1 MHTTDSNEGDVM
13 EFNYIIKALMNKA
26 SYNKFRPSLVVLE
39 EQIPV
44 INLLDKCHSQTETDV
59 TISELKIMGGDDMF
73 PVVEAIN
80 QIDVSNNI
88 LSEAVKTHLEKVW
101 AYKQAMDLI
110 DVYEGRKQ
118 LSDALHMPL
127 ENKDVLKEM
136 EDHIITTDLDV
147 LLEETDRS
155 GGLLWRMPSLNEH
168 IGGLHKG
175 DFGIIFARPESFSR
189 DTEVL
194 TPSGWLRV
202 DAVTEDTHIGQ
213 VDSSRKLSFV
223 KPLGIYPHEQ
233 ERCIHIHDSLGRV
246 DLIVTQGHAMV
257 VEKNGQLTKE
267 RADTVKYCQG
277 VKHHVSAPASLS
289 EEVDFLPEHRLAIA
303 YQADGH
309 TRNYKEYGYTFSFK
323 KKRKQERIKEI
334 AAQCGFP
341 ISEYKDGNRGH
352 LGYYV
357 KANVRLHK
365 DFDWVDLSVVSQKW
379 CQEFIE
385 ELSYWDATR
394 RTDTRFKFDTTDKTV
409 ADKVQAIAILAGY
422 NCLISVHIDDRK
434 PTYSDI
440 YSLSIRTQYVPVD
453 GQCIEK
459 EEIPFTDT
467 TYCFKV
473 PTGMLLVRR
482 NGAVAVCGNTGK
494 TTFLTSE
501 VGWMTQH
508 TTSPV
513 IHFNN
518 EERGVKVM
526 MRYYESIHGVS
537 RNEIRQNKSAY
548 SLPKETSLVLFDKAK
563 ITRRDVERL
572 IKEVQPSLIVF
583 DQIDKIVGFSAER
596 ADLAIRK
603 IYIWAREI
611 AKEVCPVIGVCQA
624 AGSAENK
631 KWLEMDDMAES
642 KTAKPAEA
650 DFIIGI
656 GKIAEGYEN
665 TRFIHL
671 VKNKLTGSHA
681 KITCLIEPQIGRY
694 KDIE

>member
-1 MHTTDSNEGDVM
+1 MEQLM

-44 INLLDKCHSQTETDV
+44 VNLLDKCHSQTEADV
-59 TISELKIMGGDDMF
+59 TISELKVVGGDEMF

-175 DFGIIFARPESFSR
+175 DFGIIFARPE
-189 DTEVL
+189 
-194 TPSGWLRV
+194 
-202 DAVTEDTHIGQ
+202 
-213 VDSSRKLSFV
+213 
-223 KPLGIYPHEQ
+223 
-233 ERCIHIHDSLGRV
+233 
-246 DLIVTQGHAMV
+246 
-257 VEKNGQLTKE
+257 
-267 RADTVKYCQG
+267 
-277 VKHHVSAPASLS
+277 
-289 EEVDFLPEHRLAIA
+289 
-303 YQADGH
+303 
-309 TRNYKEYGYTFSFK
+309 
-323 KKRKQERIKEI
+323 
-334 AAQCGFP
+334 
-341 ISEYKDGNRGH
+341 
-352 LGYYV
+352 
-357 KANVRLHK
+357 
-365 DFDWVDLSVVSQKW
+365 
-379 CQEFIE
+379 
-385 ELSYWDATR
+385 
-394 RTDTRFKFDTTDKTV
+394 
-409 ADKVQAIAILAGY
+409 
-422 NCLISVHIDDRK
+422 
-434 PTYSDI
+434 
-440 YSLSIRTQYVPVD
+440 
-453 GQCIEK
+453 
-459 EEIPFTDT
+459 
-467 TYCFKV
+467 
-473 PTGMLLVRR
+473 
-482 NGAVAVCGNTGK
+482 TGK

-596 ADLAIRK
+596 ADLAIGK